1 MTDIRVP
8 HPHDV
13 LCGRGGSTNRHV
25 GNTNFR
31 DLVSGNKAL
40 YVTLT
45 KRQKTMVARSMVQA
59 ICCQNLPGPFLQKD
73 AKTGLWFDIRR
84 PRALEKTSQALR
96 EKSSSS
102 SSSSNGI

>member
-1 MTDIRVP
+1 MTDICVP

-13 LCGRGGSTNRHV
+13 LCERGGSTNWHV

-45 KRQKTMVARSMVQA
+45 KRQKIMVARSIVQA
-59 ICCQNLPGPFLQKD
+59 IRSQNLPGRFLQKD
-73 AKTGLWFDIRR
+73 AGTGLWFDIGR

>member
-1 MTDIRVP
+1 MTDICVP

-45 KRQKTMVARSMVQA
+45 KRQKTMVARSIVQA
-59 ICCQNLPGPFLQKD
+59 IRSQNLPGCFLQKD
-73 AKTGLWFDIRR
+73 AKKGLWFDIRR
-84 PRALEKTSQALR
+84 PRAFKKTSQALR
-96 EKSSSS
+96 EKSSSL